1 MLIISV
7 RQLWCVVFLDFL
19 SLSSTL
25 TLHITNLVIAVSSI
39 RWACFGSLPG
49 FFFRVVLILLVRL
62 GFGQRLLI
70 FLLNSISISLTEV
83 EMSSDAFVSLCE
95 YSMNGWSD
103 RALVWLCC
111 AVPTSSVSHRGHSL
125 IVSCCCTTVPSS
137 RIRKHHSHLCCCSPL
152 NYPWSIVLGQK
163 VSFLWQLYA
172 YRRDRTWREQGV
184 KREQGEVQEK
194 IRFSWTNR

>member
-1 MLIISV
+1 M
-7 RQLWCVVFLDFL
+7 
-19 SLSSTL
+19 
-25 TLHITNLVIAVSSI
+25 AVMEGVKRSQ
-39 RWACFGSLPG
+39 A
-49 FFFRVVLILLVRL
+49 FFRVVLILLVRL

-111 AVPTSSVSHRGHSL
+111 AVPTSSVSHRRHSL
-125 IVSCCCTTVPSS
+125 IVSCCSTTVPSS

-172 YRRDRTWREQGV
+172 YRRIEPGGSRVSRENKEKC
-184 KREQGEVQEK
+184 KRKLGLVGL
-194 IRFSWTNR
+194 N